1 MKLSPRFICLI
12 ACYFSTTAA
21 WSNEDTQS
29 SLTLNVSAVAAKPPS
44 VKTEGEIKFE
54 GTKYQSSIPENSKL
68 DQSLSASAHLKIGMD
83 TELTQSVF
91 DISGEKYIDWGSSEF
106 SVRELYTSTTFNEAK
121 SQASLGRKVEF
132 WSQADSD
139 WHLDLWQ
146 PNQIFDG
153 LRPEQQGL
161 TGAFYR
167 HQEGSIETLAFASPI
182 FIPTLGP
189 DIKNDNGSLSAD
201 SRWYRSPSSTFKLFD
216 QERKIVYSL
225 NVPNLEELI
234 SKPGAGLRLVIGGRT
249 SGGPWAA
256 TGYAYKP
263 MNKLLVK
270 YDKKLTSS
278 EEGEDTG
285 NAPLF
290 PVVGYH
296 SLFSADLGYKFASS
310 QVVLSYLTDQPQ
322 EVDQASDAPY
332 IIQRPAP
339 AKVYSAMAETELEL
353 GFLNN
358 PLGVSVGYLRI
369 DGGDIADY
377 DAQNRHQGA
386 VFKQRFIFTHAAQIQ
401 AEIRTDIK
409 DRKLIS
415 RFRYL
420 REFEQRGI
428 ITSGELTYFP
438 VHTIGVTLGADVLGV
453 DKGDSSNT
461 SEGFLNEFR
470 ANDRVYAGLSYV
482 F

>member
-1 MKLSPRFICLI
+1 MKNTLQILCLI
-12 ACYFSTTAA
+12 ACYLSTSAA

-29 SLTLNVSAVAAKPPS
+29 NLMLSVPSPVAKAAT
-44 VKTEGEIKFE
+44 VKTEGELKFE

-68 DQSLSASAHLKIGMD
+68 DQSLSAAAHLKIGLD
-83 TELTQSVF
+83 TELTHSVF
-91 DISGEKYIDWGSSEF
+91 DISGEKFIDWGSSEF
-106 SVRELYTSTTFNEAK
+106 SVREFYTSSTFNEAK

-132 WSQADSD
+132 WSQGDSD

-167 HQEGSIETLAFASPI
+167 QQEGQVEVLAFASPI

-234 SKPGAGLRLVIGGRT
+234 SKPGAGLRMVVGGRT
-249 SGGPWAA
+249 TGGPWLAA
-256 TGYAYKP
+256 GYAYKP

-296 SLFSADLGYKFASS
+296 SLFSADLGYKFESS
-310 QVVLSYLTDQPQ
+310 QLVLSYLTDHPQ
-322 EVDQASDAPY
+322 DVEQASDAPY
-332 IIQRPAP
+332 IMQRPAP
-339 AKVYSAMAETELEL
+339 AKVYTASAETDIAL

-358 PLGVSVGYLRI
+358 PLGVSIGYLRI

-409 DRKLIS
+409 DKKLIS
-415 RFRYL
+415 KFRYL
-420 REFEQRGI
+420 REFDQRGI
-428 ITSGELTYFP
+428 ITSGEVTYFP
-438 VHTIGVTLGADVLGV
+438 VRTIGVTLGADVLGM
-453 DKGDSSNT
+453 DKGDASNT